1 MKFKIDLKI
10 FLLIILFLC
19 TNQIKIYGMM
29 MLFAIIH
36 ELGHLI
42 AGIILKMKPNQLKIN
57 PLGISIEFDIKN
69 RDYNIKIQKAN
80 LLEIKKIIVALAGP
94 LTNFII
100 ILILRYINI
109 FSEYDKLIM
118 TYSNAL
124 LIVFNILPIY
134 PLDGGRVLKSLIY
147 IYKGKYLAEEYT
159 YNISYI
165 ILILLTAIS
174 SVTVLWLKNI
184 SVFFIIIFLWGLQ
197 IKESIKYKN
206 RKKLYELIKYETE
219 SYNSQLIK

>member
-109 FSEYDKLIM
+109 FSEYVYINHVTPIVYGK
-118 TYSNAL
+118 AL
-124 LIVFNILPIY
+124 TNIQAFIF
-134 PLDGGRVLKSLIY
+134 DENNENN
-147 IYKGKYLAEEYT
+147 LA
-159 YNISYI
+159 N
-165 ILILLTAIS
+165 
-174 SVTVLWLKNI
+174 K
-184 SVFFIIIFLWGLQ
+184 
-197 IKESIKYKN
+197 
-206 RKKLYELIKYETE
+206 
-219 SYNSQLIK
+219 

>member
-19 TNQIKIYGMM
+19 TNQIKIYEMM

-147 IYKGKYLAEEYT
+147 IYKGKHLAEEYT
-159 YNISYI
+159 YNTSYI

>member
-1 MKFKIDLKI
+1 
-10 FLLIILFLC
+10 
-19 TNQIKIYGMM
+19 
-29 MLFAIIH
+29 
-36 ELGHLI
+36 
-42 AGIILKMKPNQLKIN
+42 MKPNQLKIN

-147 IYKGKYLAEEYT
+147 IYKGKHLAEEYT

>member
-118 TYSNAL
+118 IYSNAL

-147 IYKGKYLAEEYT
+147 IYKGKHLAEEYT

>member
-118 TYSNAL
+118 IYSNAL

-147 IYKGKYLAEEYT
+147 IYKWKHLAEEYT